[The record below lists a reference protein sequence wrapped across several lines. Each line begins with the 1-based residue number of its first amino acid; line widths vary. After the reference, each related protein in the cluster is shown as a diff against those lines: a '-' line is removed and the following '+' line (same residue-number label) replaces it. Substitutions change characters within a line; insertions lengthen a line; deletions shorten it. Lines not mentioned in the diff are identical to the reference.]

1 MKNKLNIHTP
11 ARSALWIL
19 RLGLPIIVIEGIA
32 ILISY
37 LNDRKADVLLAND
50 LWSTAN
56 DLWSTALSDFL
67 TAVIVAVGLAFFA
80 DAIDADIKKRKR

>member
-37 LNDRKADVLLAND
+37 LNDRKANVLL
-50 LWSTAN
+50 AN

-67 TAVIVAVGLAFFA
+67 TAVILAIGLAILA
-80 DAIDADIKKRKR
+80 DAINADIQKRKR

>member
-1 MKNKLNIHTP
+1 MKNKLNIHIP
-11 ARSALWIL
+11 ARPALWIL

-50 LWSTAN
+50 LWSTA
-56 DLWSTALSDFL
+56 LSDFL

-80 DAIDADIKKRKR
+80 DAIDADIQKRKR

>member
-11 ARSALWIL
+11 ARPALWIL

-50 LWSTAN
+50 LWSTA
-56 DLWSTALSDFL
+56 LSDFL
-67 TAVIVAVGLAFFA
+67 TAVIVAIGLAILA
-80 DAIDADIKKRKR
+80 DAIDADMKKGKR

>member
-50 LWSTAN
+50 LWSTA
-56 DLWSTALSDFL
+56 LSDFL